1 MLRRPPRSTLSDT
14 LFPYPTPFLSTRSI
28 RQAFAAGSRGAAART
43 PVVPS
48 SGYRELPR
56 HPVLP
61 HFVSPLPDAS
71 WRGCLLGSDTWL
83 HCIGLGWGF
92 AWLGWHGASVSFVCK
107 TRRACWCG
115 FSGRHLT
122 MRSSRHRFVT
132 PSTWQVQL
140 AMCLASLSGAA

>member
-48 SGYRELPR
+48 SGYRERPR

-71 WRGCLLGSDTWL
+71 WRGCLLGSDTWP
-83 HCIGLGWGF
+83 HCIGLGWVF
-92 AWLGWHGASVSFVCK
+92 AWLGWHGASVSFVCT
-107 TRRACWCG
+107 TRRSCWCG
-115 FSGRHLT
+115 FSGGHITCRSICHPFLLPTTLQAHLAI
-122 MRSSRHRFVT
+122 FY
-132 PSTWQVQL
+132 
-140 AMCLASLSGAA
+140 ASP